1 MSRALASADELQDI
15 AERGM
20 LPALKLVSAASF
32 AERPAPERAWIV
44 RELIPDRNVT
54 DLSGD
59 GGLGKSLVAL
69 QLCVAIATG
78 TDWLGHMPEPGRAL
92 YLSCEDELDEIH
104 RRVAIIADRKGIP
117 LDDLGGFSIVDLTD
131 ANLTELAA
139 PDGKQRLA
147 LTALYDSVAAA
158 LVSIRPKLVVID
170 TRADVFGGDE
180 ISRAQVRFFVRA
192 LRRLCFRYDLAI
204 LLLSHPSVAGMSS
217 GSGQSG
223 STAWG
228 NSVRSRLYLER
239 PKADDG
245 SEPDRDLRVLTTK
258 KANYGPA
265 DDTIALRWDAG
276 IFRPDQAGIGTI
288 DRMARDQQI
297 EARFLELLR
306 EFEKQGRTVNPYS
319 GLSYAPQAFAT
330 ADPTIGKRQF
340 KAAMERLFAAGRIE
354 VIEVGPPSRRT
365 KRVIEARGDP
375 A

>member
-15 AERGM
+15 ADRGVR
-20 LPALKLVSAASF
+20 PALKLVSAASF

-59 GGLGKSLVAL
+59 GGLGKSLIAL
-69 QLCVAIATG
+69 QLGIAMATG
-78 TDWLGHMPEPGRAL
+78 TDWLGHMPAPGRVL

-117 LDDLGGFSIVDLTD
+117 LDDLGGFGVIDLTD
-131 ANLTELAA
+131 AEATELAA

-147 LTALYDSVAAA
+147 LTTLYDAVAD
-158 LVSIRPKLVVID
+158 VISEHRPKLIVLD

-192 LRRLCFRYDLAI
+192 LRRLCFRYDMAI
-204 LLLSHPSVAGMSS
+204 LMLSHPSVAGMSS

-258 KANYGPA
+258 KTNYGPA
-265 DDTIALRWDAG
+265 DTTIALRWDAG
-276 IFRPDQAGIGTI
+276 IFRPDHVGAGTL
-288 DRMARDQQI
+288 DRIARDQHI
-297 EARFLELLR
+297 EERFIELLR
-306 EFEKQGRTVNPYS
+306 DFETQGRHVNANAGPY
-319 GLSYAPQAFAT
+319 YAPKEFAA
-330 ADPTIGKRQF
+330 ADATIGAQQF
-340 KAAMERLFAAGRIE
+340 KAAMRRLFDAKRIK
-354 VIEVGPPSRRT
+354 IEAFGAPSRGL
-365 KRVIEARGDP
+365 KKIVEVAP
-375 A
+375 